1 MENENNWKCGRCG
14 GDLVKRKTLFEYM
27 GRTFSENIYNCPK
40 CDLVLIDSALALG
53 RMAEVEEIL
62 EDK

>member
-1 MENENNWKCGRCG
+1 MEERKWLCGRCG
-14 GDLVKRKTLFEYM
+14 GELVKRKTLFEYM
-27 GRTFSENIYNCPK
+27 GRTFSENILNCPK
-40 CDLVLIDSALALG
+40 CSMVLIPSDLALG